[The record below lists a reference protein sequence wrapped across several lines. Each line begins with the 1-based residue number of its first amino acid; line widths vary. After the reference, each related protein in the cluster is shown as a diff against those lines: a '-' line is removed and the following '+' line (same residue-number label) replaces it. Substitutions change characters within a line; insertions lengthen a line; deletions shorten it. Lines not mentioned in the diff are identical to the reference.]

1 MNAGGR
7 TNQETESRKSCIR
20 DLKKSCGCEG
30 IPKSL
35 FGDTISGAVFFWV
48 LFFSLDKEKY
58 LAVESET
65 NAKIQF
71 LFQICHQRHNENVNQ
86 VIE

>member
-1 MNAGGR
+1 L
-7 TNQETESRKSCIR
+7 R

-48 LFFSLDKEKY
+48 LFFSLYKEKY
-58 LAVESET
+58 HA
-65 NAKIQF
+65 AK
-71 LFQICHQRHNENVNQ
+71 RRNQ
-86 VIE
+86 NIKELKTLKIDWIPACAGMTKFFK